1 MYPVSSKLERLAAL
15 KTTLDR
21 TDHLD
26 EELVRSIIL
35 HTCQG
40 NPFTTLATFRP
51 MIEARSWT
59 DLGLGLIAEQM
70 PTWCVCRLC
79 LDDGLWWCAMNPRQP
94 ACWGPC
100 EVDEPHPVL
109 AIAILKAFV
118 TALIRQGNPAPRAT
132 GDGSRPAPSSL
143 LPTANERP
151 GRETAAA
158 LILPT
163 TPFEY

>member
-1 MYPVSSKLERLAAL
+1 MYPVPAKLERLAAL

-40 NPFTTLATFRP
+40 NPFATLATFRP

-94 ACWGPC
+94 ACWSPC

-132 GDGSRPAPSSL
+132 ARRIAPG
-143 LPTANERP
+143 TVRV
-151 GRETAAA
+151 AAHC
-158 LILPT
+158 
-163 TPFEY
+163 E